1 MQNPTQLVGESGH
14 LCILSRSAS
23 IRVVFTP
30 PRASAASSCSA
41 ARTSWL
47 NCSCITCAYVTH
59 ISTVRQSTR
68 GSTSGTV
75 VSGSCAAGWI
85 VEGCRTVSAS
95 PHLLCRK
102 VLRPRRHRRV
112 PRLRPYRRQEHTCR
126 PRRPWPRVRVD
137 RVDEAQRR
145 RGGARTARAAARTRA
160 SRTVGASSRRSSS
173 SPSTATIKKA
183 D

>member
-1 MQNPTQLVGESGH
+1 MRGSCETLTQLAGESGH

-47 NCSCITCAYVTH
+47 NCCCIITCAYVMH
-59 ISTVRQSTR
+59 IRIHVQYVRAR
-68 GSTSGTV
+68 GGIKSSTSGAV
-75 VSGSCAAGWI
+75 VPGSCAAGWI

-112 PRLRPYRRQEHTCR
+112 PRLRPYRRRAAPVGWRSGRQYVLETLH
-126 PRRPWPRVRVD
+126 
-137 RVDEAQRR
+137 AQLLRI
-145 RGGARTARAAARTRA
+145 TAAAR
-160 SRTVGASSRRSSS
+160 VH
-173 SPSTATIKKA
+173 
-183 D
+183 